1 LPGYETHISTKPH
14 QAQTYARISGQDV
27 HSWWTSHPETTSRQ
41 GPRPAFPLIGIAR
54 DFGRNSRLLVA
65 ADYDLVFRRSR
76 RSADQYFTVLF
87 RPNRLGYARV
97 GLAIAKKRVR
107 RAVDRNRVKRLIRES
122 FRNARPGLDGLDIV
136 VLARNNTARADNT
149 TVFAS
154 LEHHWQT
161 MRNQAIKTNKGP
173 ALN

>member
-1 LPGYETHISTKPH
+1 
-14 QAQTYARISGQDV
+14 
-27 HSWWTSHPETTSRQ
+27 
-41 GPRPAFPLIGIAR
+41 
-54 DFGRNSRLLVA
+54 LLVA
-65 ADYDLVFRRSR
+65 ADFDLVFRRSR

-87 RPNRLGYARV
+87 RPNQLGYARV

-107 RAVDRNRVKRLIRES
+107 RAVDRNRLKRLIRES
-122 FRNARPGLDGLDIV
+122 FRNARPELDGLDIV

-154 LEHHWQT
+154 LERHWQT